1 MGLCASKLHLFQA
14 LCVIFFVWLGIVI
27 FARSKEGSDYFYEWS
42 NSLASLWI
50 LFTTANFP
58 DVMIDAGWEFV
69 FFFCEFS
76 TALCIVLLKHWYQ
89 KEKFSSFKTYFSSAP
104 KGCLQRESH
113 VLLLLFLLLGNF
125 TLSAEQYPAGDSLW
139 CLQGTTSSSI
149 AYLLPQEGM
158 ECNLICVHLWFS
170 SYTAFGRF
178 ENAENFVRGNLLSL
192 QDPRSINIAVGWSLQ
207 DLDPLKET
215 KKFQPFFY
223 VTGCFG
229 RTSQFSRK
237 ISPIFSWT
245 SLKKLILKIDGS
257 CSSWVFFSSFFGSF
271 ELRKNLT
278 VRSACRMPGPK
289 KKETHSSE
297 TNLLMAT
304 RNPKAWSHLL
314 DVKDLVPQLGSG
326 ISEPST
332 AG

>member
-1 MGLCASKLHLFQA
+1 MNGPILWLPYGSSSPRPIFRMSWLMLGGS
-14 LCVIFFVWLGIVI
+14 LCV
-27 FARSKEGSDYFYEWS
+27 
-42 NSLASLWI
+42 
-50 LFTTANFP
+50 
-58 DVMIDAGWEFV
+58 
-69 FFFCEFS
+69 FFCEFS

-89 KEKFSSFKTYFSSAP
+89 KEKFSSFKTYFSSAR

-170 SYTAFGRF
+170 SYTALGRF

-192 QDPRSINIAVGWSLQ
+192 QDPRSINIAVGWSLK

-215 KKFQPFFY
+215 EKFQPFFY

-229 RTSQFSRK
+229 RFPNFREK
-237 ISPIFSWT
+237 YLP
-245 SLKKLILKIDGS
+245 
-257 CSSWVFFSSFFGSF
+257 FFSGL
-271 ELRKNLT
+271 LRKTILFWWSAAVGNYIVFSEASNFVKWMFWHVLTTLPKSKKT
-278 VRSACRMPGPK
+278 VRSASQEGLVRK
-289 KKETHSSE
+289 KRFHSSE
-297 TNLLMAT
+297 TKK
-304 RNPKAWSHLL
+304 PG
-314 DVKDLVPQLGSG
+314 VSG
-326 ISEPST
+326 ANCWWQPEIPRPST
-332 AG
+332 FWM